1 MKLQIL
7 DKDFS
12 ILRLKS
18 CPDISSVPF
27 TFLTVTDR
35 EISLVCPVSE
45 APSEYEKKDDGWKG
59 FRIDDVLD
67 FSLIGILAEISRILA
82 ENKIGIF
89 VCSTYDTDYV
99 FVKEF
104 NFEKAVSVLRNA
116 GYEITF
122 LEQAE

>member
-12 ILRLKS
+12 ILRLGS
-18 CPDISSVPF
+18 CPDISSSPF
-27 TFLTVTDR
+27 SFLTVTDR
-35 EISLVCPVSE
+35 EISLVCPASS

-67 FSLIGILAEISRILA
+67 FSLIGILAQISKILA

-104 NFEKAVSVLRNA
+104 NFEKAISVLKDA
-116 GYEITF
+116 GYKISY
-122 LEQAE
+122 L